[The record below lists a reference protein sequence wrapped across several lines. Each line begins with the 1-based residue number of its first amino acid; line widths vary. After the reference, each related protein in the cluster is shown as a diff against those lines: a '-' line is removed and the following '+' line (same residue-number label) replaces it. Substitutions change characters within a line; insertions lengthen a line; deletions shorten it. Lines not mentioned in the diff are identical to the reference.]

1 MKISTTVS
9 LDEEL
14 LEGARAFARSER
26 RSLSAQIEAWIEE
39 KLTDDSLVPTAM
51 PLCAVASARHER
63 TETPHHLTPDPD
75 ADLARRAVVRVSD
88 KPLTKGGKR

>member
-26 RSLSAQIEAWIEE
+26 RSLSAQIESWIEE
-39 KLTDDSLVPTAM
+39 KLTDEAQVPTRG
-51 PLCAVASARHER
+51 PLLPAAAAVHAR
-63 TETPHHLTPDPD
+63 TEIPHHLNPDPD
-75 ADLARRAVVRVSD
+75 ADLAKRAVVKVPDQPMR
-88 KPLTKGGKR
+88 KGGGR

>member
-9 LDEEL
+9 LDGEL

-39 KLTDDSLVPTAM
+39 KLTSDAPESI
-51 PLCAVASARHER
+51 ARHPVPASLAARENA
-63 TETPHHLTPDPD
+63 EPPHHLVPDPN
-75 ADLARRAVVRVSD
+75 ADIARRPVVRVPD
-88 KPLTKGGKR
+88 KPITKATKE

>member
-39 KLTDDSLVPTAM
+39 KLMPDEAASPVK
-51 PLCAVASARHER
+51 PLCAAAAARPGR
-63 TETPHHLTPDPD
+63 TETPHHLTPNPD
-75 ADLARRAVVRVSD
+75 ADLTKRAVVKVSD
-88 KPLTKGGKR
+88 QPHTKGGGR

>member
-39 KLTDDSLVPTAM
+39 KLTDDELAPNAKPLYAANIAM
-51 PLCAVASARHER
+51 QER
-63 TETPHHLTPDPD
+63 RETPHHLIPDPD
-75 ADLARRAVVRVSD
+75 ADLTKRPVVKVSD
-88 KPLTKGGKR
+88 LPLRKGGGR